1 MKKLLVV
8 IILVVSAGA
17 AMAQSKIAH
26 VNSQAL
32 LDTLPS
38 RKVAIKKLQQFEADG
53 IKELQAMQ
61 LDYQTALNKYK
72 ADVAAVTLT
81 PVMRQIAEEKLIKK
95 EEALQDRDQSLQAE
109 MQAYSN
115 ELNAPILKMLQDA
128 VKIVSDRK
136 KIDYVID
143 VSVALIANGEDLTKE
158 VIVEL
163 LKLDAAAMK

>member
-38 RKVAIKKLQQFEADG
+38 RKVAIKKLMKFEEEG

-72 ADVAAVTLT
+72 ADVAAGTLT

-95 EEALQDRDQSLQAE
+95 RRSSSRKRSIVANR
-109 MQAYSN
+109 N
-115 ELNAPILKMLQDA
+115 ERVFK
-128 VKIVSDRK
+128 
-136 KIDYVID
+136 
-143 VSVALIANGEDLTKE
+143 
-158 VIVEL
+158 
-163 LKLDAAAMK
+163 